1 MNNSR
6 VIVALDFPDV
16 ATAQQHISML
26 EPGLCRVKVGME
38 LFTSGGPAL
47 IESLVS
53 AGFEVF
59 LDLKFH
65 DIPTTVAKACTV
77 AARLGVWMVNV
88 HAGGGRQM
96 LQAAR
101 AAVAGETRRPLLVGV
116 TVLTS
121 LASADLADVGIQ
133 AAVEVQVSRLA
144 GLCKSAGLDGVV
156 CSAQEAGRL
165 QSELG
170 CEFILVTPGIRP
182 AESARHDQKRTMT
195 PTEAILA
202 GSHYLVIGRPIFQ
215 AGDPLRMLHQLNGE
229 IDAALARRQI

>member
-1 MNNSR
+1 MSNSR

-16 ATAQQHISML
+16 ATARQHISML

-59 LDLKFH
+59 LDLKIH
-65 DIPTTVAKACTV
+65 DIPTTVAKACTA

-96 LQAAR
+96 LQAAT
-101 AAVAGETRRPLLVGV
+101 AAVAGEPRRPLLIGV

-121 LASADLADVGIQ
+121 LASPDMADIGVHADVE
-133 AAVEVQVSRLA
+133 AQVTRLA

-170 CEFILVTPGIRP
+170 REFILVTPGIRP
-182 AESARHDQKRTMT
+182 AWSARHDQKRTMT
-195 PTEAILA
+195 PTAAILA

-215 AGDPLRMLHQLNGE
+215 AGDPVRMLHQLNGE